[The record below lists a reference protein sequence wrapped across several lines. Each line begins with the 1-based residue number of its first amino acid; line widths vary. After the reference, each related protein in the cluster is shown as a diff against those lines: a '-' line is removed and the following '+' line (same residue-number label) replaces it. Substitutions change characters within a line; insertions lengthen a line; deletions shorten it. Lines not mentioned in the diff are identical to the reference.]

1 MLPDRNRLHEQGLVE
16 LLAVAFPLSSSGITP
31 PSRPA
36 LAFRGSGLRSPAR
49 PRSAGARAD
58 WPRPWWRTSA
68 MVENIAPTTELGV
81 IAFVWGVRARL
92 RTTECSAR
100 LRA

>member
-1 MLPDRNRLHEQGLVE
+1 
-16 LLAVAFPLSSSGITP
+16 
-31 PSRPA
+31 
-36 LAFRGSGLRSPAR
+36 
-49 PRSAGARAD
+49 
-58 WPRPWWRTSA
+58 